1 MASSNT
7 TIRPILY
14 LAVGLVVGGA
24 GAVLFRDSLPGEKGS
39 PEERITKLEVELR
52 RAQNRVLS
60 LEGGRRSGRTVQDG
74 LRELKESY
82 EMGRLISP
90 DDLLR
95 TFQPWVRDLSPIF
108 DRIRVRDEKRNA
120 DRIVGELTRKYDLT
134 PGQQEALAKWFK
146 QKAED
151 DAKRFSDLAGQPG
164 TTLEDL
170 MRETRD
176 DRWDKGLDAHMES
189 VLSGDKLANFKQ
201 ERLVEKTDRVQG
213 EADMRLAR
221 VDAVVNLD
229 DGQREQV
236 FNIMARGS
244 PDYDPGMQLGGP
256 VDNRNQEI
264 LTVLRPEQR
273 QAWDAE
279 KERRR
284 NEAQAEMAEIGM
296 TMPAGWDP
304 LEDY

>member
-1 MASSNT
+1 MASSNS
-7 TIRPILY
+7 IRPILY
-14 LAVGLVVGGA
+14 LAVGLLIGGA

-39 PEERITKLEVELR
+39 PEERIAKLEVELR

-95 TFQPWVRDLSPIF
+95 TFQPFVRDLSPIF
-108 DRIRVRDEKRNA
+108 DRLRVREAKRES
-120 DRIVGELTRKYDLT
+120 DRIIGEMTRRYDLT
-134 PGQQEALAKWFK
+134 PAQQEALAKWFK

-176 DRWDKGLDAHMES
+176 DRWDKGLDAYMEG

-201 ERLVEKTDRVQG
+201 ERLLEKTDRVQG
-213 EADMRLAR
+213 DADMRLTR
-221 VDAVVNLD
+221 VDSIVGLD
-229 DGQREQV
+229 DGQREEV

-244 PDYDPGMQLGGP
+244 PDYDPGMQLGRP
-256 VDNRNQEI
+256 VENRNQEM

-273 QAWDAE
+273 QAWEAE
-279 KERRR
+279 RERRR

-296 TMPAGWDP
+296 TIPAGWDP

>member
-1 MASSNT
+1 MSFSSKL
-7 TIRPILY
+7 RPFLY

-24 GAVLFRDSLPGEKGS
+24 ASVMFRDSLPGEEGS
-39 PEERITKLEVELR
+39 PEERIAKLEVDLR
-52 RAQNRVLS
+52 RSQNRVLA
-60 LEGGRRSGRTVQDG
+60 LEGNRRSGRTVQDG

-108 DRIRVRDEKRNA
+108 DRIRVRDQKRQN
-120 DRIVGELTRKYDLT
+120 DRILGELTRKYDLT
-134 PGQQEALAKWFK
+134 PAQQKTLGEWFK
-146 QKAED
+146 RKAEE

-176 DRWDKGLDAHMES
+176 DRWDTGLDTQMAT
-189 VLSGDKLANFKQ
+189 VLSGEKLENFKQ
-201 ERLVEKTDRVQG
+201 ERLTEKTDRVQG
-213 EADMRLAR
+213 DADMRLAR
-221 VDAVVNLD
+221 VDAIVGLD
-229 DGQREQV
+229 DGQRDEV

-244 PDYDPGMQLGGP
+244 VDYDPGMQLGSP
-256 VDNRNQEI
+256 VGDRNQQM
-264 LTVLRPEQR
+264 LSVLRPEQR
-273 QAWDAE
+273 QAWETE

-284 NEAQAEMAEIGM
+284 SEAQAEMEEIGM
-296 TMPAGWDP
+296 TLPAGWDA
-304 LEDY
+304 LDDY

>member
-1 MASSNT
+1 MASST
-7 TIRPILY
+7 TVRPILY

-108 DRIRVRDEKRNA
+108 DRIRVREEKRNA

-146 QKAED
+146 QKAEN
-151 DAKRFSDLAGQPG
+151 DAKRFSDLAGRPG

-170 MRETRD
+170 MLETRD
-176 DRWDKGLDAHMES
+176 DRWDNGLDAHMEG

-201 ERLVEKTDRVQG
+201 DRLLEKTDRVQG

-229 DGQREQV
+229 DSQREQV

-256 VDNRNQEI
+256 VENRNQEM

-279 KERRR
+279 RERRR
-284 NEAQAEMAEIGM
+284 NEAEAEMAEIGM
-296 TMPAGWDP
+296 TLPAGWDP

>member
-7 TIRPILY
+7 IRQILY

-24 GAVLFRDSLPGEKGS
+24 GAMLFRDSLPGEKGS
-39 PEERITKLEVELR
+39 PEERISKLEVELR

-95 TFQPWVRDLSPIF
+95 TFQPFVRDLSPIF
-108 DRIRVRDEKRNA
+108 DRIRVRQEKRNR

-134 PGQQEALAKWFK
+134 PGQQEALGKWFQ

-151 DAKRFSDLAGQPG
+151 DAKRFSDLAGRPG

-170 MRETRD
+170 MHATRD
-176 DRWDKGLDAHMES
+176 DRWDKGLDSYMEG
-189 VLSGDKLANFKQ
+189 VLSGDKLANFK
-201 ERLVEKTDRVQG
+201 EDRLVEKTDRVQG
-213 EADMRLAR
+213 DADMRLTR
-221 VDAVVNLD
+221 VDSIVNLD
-229 DGQREQV
+229 DGQREEV

-244 PDYDPGMQLGGP
+244 PDYDPAMQLGSP
-256 VDNRNQEI
+256 VGDRNQEM
-264 LTVLRPEQR
+264 LSVLRPEQR
-273 QAWDAE
+273 QAWEAE
-279 KERRR
+279 RERRR
-284 NEAQAEMAEIGM
+284 AEAEAEMAEIGM
-296 TMPAGWDP
+296 TMPVGWDP

>member
-1 MASSNT
+1 MASSNS
-7 TIRPILY
+7 IRPILY
-14 LAVGLVVGGA
+14 LVAGLVVGGA
-24 GAVLFRDSLPGEKGS
+24 AAVLFRDSLPGEKGS
-39 PEERITKLEVELR
+39 PEERISKLEVELR
-52 RAQNRVLS
+52 RSQNRVLA

-74 LRELKESY
+74 LRELRESY

-108 DRIRVRDEKRNA
+108 DRIRVRDAKRNS
-120 DRIVGELTRKYDLT
+120 DRIIGELTRKYGLT
-134 PGQQEALAKWFK
+134 AAQQESLGRWFK

-151 DAKRFSDLAGQPG
+151 DAKRFSDLASRPG

-170 MRETRD
+170 MLETRD
-176 DRWDKGLDAHMES
+176 DRWDNGLDAQMER
-189 VLSGDKLANFKQ
+189 VLSGDKLADFKH
-201 ERLVEKTDRVQG
+201 ERLLEKTDRVQG
-213 EADMRLAR
+213 DADMRLTR
-221 VDAVVNLD
+221 VDAIVDLD

-244 PDYDPGMQLGGP
+244 PDYDPSMQLGGP
-256 VDNRNQEI
+256 VGDRNQEM

-279 KERRR
+279 RERRR

-296 TMPAGWDP
+296 SLPAGWDA
-304 LEDY
+304 LEDD